1 MADTGL
7 TVLYVD
13 DDPGISRLVQKA
25 LQRRGYAVEQCTDG
39 AAAMERLRAGGID
52 AIGLDHHM
60 PGGTGLEFLEQLSE
74 LAAPPPVVYVTAS
87 GDTRLAV
94 AALKA
99 GAADYVPKDVGGEF
113 LELLG
118 AAVDGAIEQSRLK
131 REKDDAVAAVLE
143 ARDHAE
149 MLLRE
154 VNHRVGNSLALVAAL
169 VRMQSTA
176 LKDPAA
182 IEALRE
188 TQGRINAIAGI
199 HRRLYTSNDVR
210 FVEARSYL
218 ANLVEELSAAISDE
232 GRPHAVTVDAEPI
245 PLPTDKA
252 VSVGV
257 VVTELVT
264 NAYKYAYP
272 NGTPGE
278 IRVTMRLQP
287 DDQVLLSVEDDGIGW
302 RGEGEPRGTGLG
314 WRIIGAMAS
323 NLRSSLEFDPGHAG
337 TRAILNFALN
347 QESRERPARNGA
359 AP

>member
-1 MADTGL
+1 MAETGPAI
-7 TVLYVD
+7 LYVD
-13 DDPGISRLVQKA
+13 DDPAISRLVQKA
-25 LQRRGYAVEQCTDG
+25 LERRGYRVEHAGDTDAALVRIKEGGVDAV
-39 AAAMERLRAGGID
+39 
-52 AIGLDHHM
+52 GLDHHM
-60 PGGTGLEFLEQLSE
+60 PGGTGLDLLRDLQHVSD
-74 LAAPPPVVYVTAS
+74 PPPVVYVTAS

-118 AAVDGAIEQSRLK
+118 AAVDGAIKQAQLRRAKEAA
-131 REKDDAVAAVLE
+131 EAAVRE

-176 LKDPAA
+176 IQDPTA

-188 TQGRINAIAGI
+188 TQARINAIAGI

-210 FVEARSYL
+210 FVEARPYL
-218 ANLVEELSAAISDE
+218 SNLVEELGEAIRDGE
-232 GRPHAVTVDAEPI
+232 RPHALKVEADPVL
-245 PLPTDKA
+245 LPTDKA

-272 NGTPGE
+272 TGSPGE
-278 IRVTMRLQP
+278 IRVRLRR
-287 DDQVLLSVEDDGIGW
+287 DSGEQVVLTVEDDGIGW
-302 RGEGEPRGTGLG
+302 QGDGTPRGTGLG
-314 WRIIGAMAS
+314 ARIIGAMAS
-323 NLRSSLEFDPGHAG
+323 NLRSSLTFDPAHRG
-337 TRAILNFALN
+337 TRAVLSFALDPEN
-347 QESRERPARNGA
+347 HASAARPAA
-359 AP
+359 